1 MPSSIQ
7 FDKDIRSLSDFRAN
21 TAALVE
27 QVKTEHRPL
36 ILTQHGKSTAVV
48 LDVNDYQQLINKIE
62 LLEEITLAKKQI
74 ELGEAQNHLDFMAD
88 LKLRY
93 KK

>member
-1 MPSSIQ
+1 MPSIQ

-21 TAALVE
+21 AAALVE
-27 QVKTEHRPL
+27 QVRTEHRPL

-48 LDVNDYQQLINKIE
+48 LDVNDYQKLINKVD
-62 LLEEITLAKKQI
+62 LLEEISFAKKQI
-74 ELGEAQNHLDFMAD
+74 ERGEGQNHHDFMSE
-88 LKLRY
+88 LKARY